1 VRIQGCRSHPH
12 RFIPAGLLA
21 ALLYLFVL
29 PAMLLA
35 LTLPQAIIL
44 WAQPTSSPTP
54 RQNLPQRSSLAASV
68 VSVTFVLVVSV
79 PYQGATSGRDIRARH
94 QGAASDLAEK
104 LGT

>member
-1 VRIQGCRSHPH
+1 VRIQGCRSHPP

-44 WAQPTSSPTP
+44 WAQPDLEPDSQTEPP
-54 RQNLPQRSSLAASV
+54 PALQ
-68 VSVTFVLVVSV
+68 
-79 PYQGATSGRDIRARH
+79 SGR
-94 QGAASDLAEK
+94 
-104 LGT
+104 